1 MAILHHFEDFD
12 YFVIQGILYISLLL
26 FKVSRP
32 EIFPGHTSI
41 FSFLS
46 TFRFLSYPLNY
57 VNPAQTLITKQLA
70 FRAICRNTLFR
81 IL

>member
-12 YFVIQGILYISLLL
+12 YFVIQG
-26 FKVSRP
+26 
-32 EIFPGHTSI
+32 
-41 FSFLS
+41 FLS